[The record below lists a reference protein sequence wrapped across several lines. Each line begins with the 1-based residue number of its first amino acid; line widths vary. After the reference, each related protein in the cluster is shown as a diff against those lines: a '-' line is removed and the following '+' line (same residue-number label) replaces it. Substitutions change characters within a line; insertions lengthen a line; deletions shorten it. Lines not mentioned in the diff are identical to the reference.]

1 MRLPLS
7 CALPLALCFSFLSC
21 GGSRTIV
28 FLGDSITQEGD
39 RPGGF
44 VDLIRREL
52 QADSTWKVLGAGI
65 SGNKVPDLEA
75 RLERDVLSRSPSLVV
90 IYIGI
95 NDVWHYQLGIGGTTK
110 ERYESGLKSICA
122 RINAAG
128 ARIVLCTPSV
138 VGEKHDGTNSL
149 DAMLDDYAAITRSV
163 AAATGAS
170 LCDLRTSFLE
180 DLKVRNPANAES
192 GILTRDRVHLNDEG
206 NRFVAKQI
214 MRTISSF
221 LTSR

>member
-1 MRLPLS
+1 
-7 CALPLALCFSFLSC
+7 
-21 GGSRTIV
+21 
-28 FLGDSITQEGD
+28 
-39 RPGGF
+39 
-44 VDLIRREL
+44 
-52 QADSTWKVLGAGI
+52 
-65 SGNKVPDLEA
+65 
-75 RLERDVLSRSPSLVV
+75 VV

-122 RINAAG
+122 RINSAG